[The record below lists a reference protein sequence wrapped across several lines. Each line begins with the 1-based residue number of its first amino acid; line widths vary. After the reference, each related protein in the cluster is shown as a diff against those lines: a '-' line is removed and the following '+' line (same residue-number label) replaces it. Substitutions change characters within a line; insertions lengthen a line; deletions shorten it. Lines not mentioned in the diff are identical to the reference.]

1 MKKIFFLIISLL
13 ILSSYSQ
20 AQYKS
25 GNEKLNSNTNDM
37 ILGIFNSKNFSMS
50 HSFHVSML
58 SSQFGTYSVTSYV
71 NSMSYKF
78 SDKLNVSADISL
90 NYSPYASSV
99 YGKQFAQ
106 GIQNDLTGLTLSRLN
121 LNYKISDNASFVFE
135 YRNYKNEFYNPF
147 YNGYNGYYGY
157 NGYNEDPFFS
167 GR

>member
-1 MKKIFFLIISLL
+1 
-13 ILSSYSQ
+13 
-20 AQYKS
+20 
-25 GNEKLNSNTNDM
+25 
-37 ILGIFNSKNFSMS
+37 
-50 HSFHVSML
+50 
-58 SSQFGTYSVTSYV
+58 
-71 NSMSYKF
+71 MSYKF

-135 YRNYKNEFYNPF
+135 YRNYKNEVYNPF

-157 NGYNEDPFFS
+157 YEDPFFS